1 MKIKFIF
8 SLFFAIISYFS
19 IAQQQINTEFKTKTL
34 QVFQNL
40 DKNLVPHGI
49 LLDFGMEF
57 TNLQAFNGS
66 LTDSTYT
73 NTQTLSDIYKTLLMS
88 RVRSNVTTGFITP
101 QEYATR
107 WYSQRTQGVITL
119 SGQYFK
125 YNRFADN
132 AYPSKVNYS
141 NNQFSDRFIRG
152 VWQNPYEEKQLFAM
166 SPAISQF
173 KGLTFQVKLP
183 SNLFLTNYPATVQN
197 IQVDFSD
204 GLGYRTVAYDQL
216 VNVTYTQANT
226 YAWKY
231 KITLTNGQTLL
242 NHSKIEIEDGL
253 NAVPYTSQNNIF
265 ATQAVSTTSNLSAYQ
280 KITIASTTPYGSGLF
295 AYGNATVY
303 IKYKNGGNTITK
315 PLIVAEGF
323 DTGVILSPEKEA
335 GDNNIQTFLKS
346 TLFNFSNS
354 FTLENE
360 INSYDIIYVDWNNGV
375 DFIQKNA
382 YVLEEVIKW
391 VNTQKANNGS
401 TFQNVVLGQSMG
413 GLVARYALK
422 DMENKGLNHDTRLYV
437 SHDTPHLGA
446 NVPLS
451 VQHSARHLRNMYINT
466 PIPLLLGE
474 VVLPIIFNFADG
486 VIGIINGNTNWTVNG
501 QPLQEVDYITPLT
514 AFSVADTPASRQMQY
529 NWVNRNHQL
538 KNAIH
543 DIWQQELATLGY
555 PVGYPAQGK
564 PIRNIAISNGSECGV
579 TQIDNGNIMSYI
591 KDAGRNTF
599 FSNYIGIMDAVY
611 GTLITN
617 PLVVITA
624 LFPGNSYWQIDFQS
638 KYMTTFNENK
648 NIYHGS
654 IKYKK
659 KIFWFIPVSITI
671 TEKDVNQPI
680 GVLPYDI
687 YGGGNQKSPTD
698 TVPLDNIVSN
708 SFGFI
713 PTASSLDIG
722 KGTTM
727 INDIDYRKS
736 YVGALP
742 PALPN
747 NSPFQNFVT
756 HFDQLNPNN
765 NNSRHIS
772 FNRRN
777 GNWLRAELNTGIADE
792 YSNCSYMCS
801 SNGLVGQN
809 VICNNNNAS
818 FTVPSGATFY
828 NWSVSQSTN
837 LVTITGNGTP
847 NIILTALPNVSG
859 TIMLSLTMGDD
870 PLNNNSGK
878 CGNITLTKTIWVG
891 VPKFNNLQPIGSQY
905 GYDPSEPNLSISPDG
920 DGCNQIRLNAV
931 FDSPNI
937 LEYQWE
943 KLTSSVAW
951 SVSPNSGYIYIYP
964 QCNQNFSFKVRTRNI
979 CGWSEWKEFEYAL
992 NRCTIDCNT
1001 STPIINTGLNFILNP
1016 NPVTNDILNINVKYN
1031 APWFIIPVNI
1041 GNGNNFDITNEFGE
1055 SNYQLIPNIS
1065 VNITIFNQLGVPVLQ
1080 FPNTSVHPTPAE
1092 LDVSSLQAGTY
1103 MVVFEYQGQVESYTI
1118 IKN

>member
-73 NTQTLSDIYKTLLMS
+73 NSQTLSDIYKTLLMC
-88 RVRSNVTTGFITP
+88 RVTDNVTTGFITP

-152 VWQNPYEEKQLFAM
+152 VWQNPYEDKQLFAM
-166 SPAISQF
+166 SPAISQY

-204 GLGYRTVAYDQL
+204 GLGYRTVTYDQL

-226 YAWKY
+226 YSWKY

-242 NHSKIEIEDGL
+242 NHSKIEIEEGL
-253 NAVPYTSQNNIF
+253 NAVPYTNQNNTF
-265 ATQAVSTTSNLSAYQ
+265 AAQAVATTSNLSAYQ

-303 IKYKNGGNTITK
+303 IRYKSGGNTITK

-323 DTGVILSPEKEA
+323 DPGVILTPEKEA
-335 GDNNIQTFLKS
+335 GDNNIEIFLNKV
-346 TLFNFSNS
+346 NFSDSNLQIE
-354 FTLENE
+354 TNQ
-360 INSYDIIYVDWNNGV
+360 YDIIYVDWNNGV

-437 SHDTPHLGA
+437 SHDAPHLGA

-451 VQHSARHLRNMYINT
+451 VQHSARHLRNMYVNSPT
-466 PIPLLLGE
+466 LLFQGE
-474 VVLPIIFNFADG
+474 VILPILFNFTD
-486 VIGIINGNTNWTVNG
+486 GIINLINNNTNWTDNNG

-514 AFSVADTPASRQMQY
+514 AFSVADVPAARQMQY
-529 NWVNRNHQL
+529 NWINRNHQL
-538 KNAIH
+538 KNGVH
-543 DIWQQELATLGY
+543 DMWQQELSNLGY
-555 PVGYPAQGK
+555 PVGYPTK
-564 PIRNIAISNGSECGV
+564 PIRNIAIANGSECGV
-579 TQIDNGNIMSYI
+579 INADNGNIMSYI

-599 FSNYIGIMDAVY
+599 LSQYLNLFDAIY
-611 GTLITN
+611 GLLIPN
-617 PLVVITA
+617 PAVTVA
-624 LFPGNSYWQIDFQS
+624 GLFPGKSYWEINFQS
-638 KYMTTFNENK
+638 KYMTTLNENK

-654 IKYKK
+654 VKYKK
-659 KIFWFIPVSITI
+659 KVFWFIPVSITV
-671 TEKDVNQPI
+671 TEKDINQPS

-687 YGGGNQKSPTD
+687 YGGGTFTAPTND
-698 TVPLDNIVSN
+698 IPIDNIVSN
-708 SFGFI
+708 LYGFI

-722 KGTTM
+722 KGTTV
-727 INDIDYRKS
+727 INDVDYRKS
-736 YVGALP
+736 YIGALP
-742 PALPN
+742 PALPK
-747 NSPFQNFVT
+747 NSPFHNFVT
-756 HFDQLNPNN
+756 HFDKGNPAN
-765 NNSRHIS
+765 NNSKHIS

-777 GNWLRAELNTGIADE
+777 GNWLANELNNTPE
-792 YSNCSYMCS
+792 TENCSYICS
-801 SNGLVGQN
+801 NTQITGADLLCTSSTYT
-809 VICNNNNAS
+809 A
-818 FTVPSGATFY
+818 PSGGIFN
-828 NWSVSQSTN
+828 NWTITQGTS
-837 LVTITGNGTP
+837 LVTLTGNGTP
-847 NIILTALPNVSG
+847 NVTLTALPNASG
-859 TIMLSLTMGDD
+859 AITLSLTMGDD
-870 PLNNNSGK
+870 GAK
-878 CGNITLTKTIWVG
+878 CGNVTLTKTIWVG
-891 VPKFNNLQPIGSQY
+891 KPSFTFEYTYFEPQPVKSTLCAISDVSNLTLAQQGVTNVVYTTSNNEFISNWGGPYCVRGTNVFCVNATATNACGSTTLQ
-905 GYDPSEPNLSISPDG
+905 YDCDFGRIANNNIFKIYPNPSNDIVNIE
-920 DGCNQIRLNAV
+920 IRDENNIPVKSATVSGELFDMMGQSKSKVEIYNNKSTFSVKGLNKGIYV
-931 FDSPNI
+931 
-937 LEYQWE
+937 L
-943 KLTSSVAW
+943 K
-951 SVSPNSGYIYIYP
+951 IYIDS
-964 QCNQNFSFKVRTRNI
+964 QI
-979 CGWSEWKEFEYAL
+979 
-992 NRCTIDCNT
+992 
-1001 STPIINTGLNFILNP
+1001 
-1016 NPVTNDILNINVKYN
+1016 
-1031 APWFIIPVNI
+1031 
-1041 GNGNNFDITNEFGE
+1041 E
-1055 SNYQLIPNIS
+1055 SHQI
-1065 VNITIFNQLGVPVLQ
+1065 
-1080 FPNTSVHPTPAE
+1080 A
-1092 LDVSSLQAGTY
+1092 
-1103 MVVFEYQGQVESYTI
+1103 VE
-1118 IKN
+1118 